1 MQPGSP
7 PVTGKGGSHPLLGR
21 DTEFCVPVG
30 AVCNQGSHPLLGRDT
45 EFCVKVI
52 TESTINGI
60 ICLCFTF
67 GTMTRFNNLKS
78 ILELRNVT
86 KTFGDLVAVDSV
98 DFELQAGEIH
108 AILGENGAG
117 KSTLMNLIYGLYQP
131 SVGRIYVTDRENWRH
146 RLRAKSPRDAI
157 ASGIG
162 MVHQHFMLIENLT
175 VAENIALA
183 LGQLRSNPAASASS
197 NGDDKPELGKF
208 LFKKEEAIRTT
219 EELSERFGLTVD
231 PTALV
236 RTLSVGLKQR
246 VEILKALAVDAR
258 ILILDEPTAV
268 LSPQEVEDFFTVLRK
283 LQADGRAIIFI
294 SHKMKE
300 VLSISDRITVLRRGK
315 KVYLGP
321 TGELTAREL
330 AREMIGEEITDVERS
345 VSGTHRQNDPP
356 DNVLQLSNLTV
367 LGSRNE
373 VAVSEVS
380 METCRGEIVG
390 IAGVDGN
397 GQRELAEAIMGLRSS
412 ASGAV
417 SILGTDPK
425 GIKAVRQRGVG
436 YIPEDRHTTG
446 VIAAFSV
453 TENLLLNVTHLQ
465 NLAHWNVLNQKMKR
479 ETAEQL
485 IADYDIRPPVADIP
499 ASSLSGGNQQK
510 IVLAREISLQ
520 PDLLIA
526 VNPTRG
532 LDVNAARYV
541 HENLLAQ
548 RDEKKSVLLISTELD
563 EVLLLSDRLYVMSR
577 GKLIDATAQR
587 NDIEAL
593 GLLMTGEIL

>member
-1 MQPGSP
+1 M
-7 PVTGKGGSHPLLGR
+7 
-21 DTEFCVPVG
+21 TE
-30 AVCNQGSHPLLGRDT
+30 N
-45 EFCVKVI
+45 
-52 TESTINGI
+52 
-60 ICLCFTF
+60 
-67 GTMTRFNNLKS
+67 
-78 ILELRNVT
+78 ILELRNIT
-86 KTFGDLVAVDSV
+86 KTFGDFVAVDSV

-117 KSTLMNLIYGLYQP
+117 KSTLVNLIYGLYQP
-131 SVGRIYVTDRENWRH
+131 SGGRIYVTDRENWQH

-157 ASGIG
+157 ANGIG

-183 LGQLRSNPAASASS
+183 LGQLRSGPRGSASS
-197 NGDDKPELGKF
+197 NGDYKKWLGKF
-208 LFKKEEAIRTT
+208 RFKKEEAIHIT
-219 EELSERFGLTVD
+219 EELSERFGLAVD

-236 RTLSVGLKQR
+236 RSLSVGLKQR

-268 LSPQEVEDFFTVLRK
+268 LSPLEVEGFFTILRK

-330 AREMIGEEITDVERS
+330 AREMIGEEINEVERS
-345 VSGTHRQNDPP
+345 ASPHLENDPP

-373 VAVSEVS
+373 VAVSDVS

-397 GQRELAEAIMGLRSS
+397 GQRELAEAIMGLRHR
-412 ASGAV
+412 ASGTIG
-417 SILGTDPK
+417 ILGANPQ

-436 YIPEDRHTTG
+436 YIPEDRQTTG
-446 VIAAFSV
+446 VIAGFSV
-453 TENLLLNVTHLQ
+453 TENLLLNVTHLENIAQ
-465 NLAHWNVLNQKMKR
+465 WNILNQKRKR
-479 ETAEQL
+479 ETAESL
-485 IADYDIRPPVADIP
+485 IADYDIRPPNPDIP
-499 ASSLSGGNQQK
+499 VSSLSGGNQQK

-548 RDEKKSVLLISTELD
+548 RDHKKSVLLISTELD

-577 GKLIDATAQR
+577 GKLIEATAQR
-587 NDIEAL
+587 NDVEAL
-593 GLLMTGEIL
+593 GLLMTGETHTEE

>member
-1 MQPGSP
+1 ME
-7 PVTGKGGSHPLLGR
+7 K
-21 DTEFCVPVG
+21 E
-30 AVCNQGSHPLLGRDT
+30 N
-45 EFCVKVI
+45 
-52 TESTINGI
+52 
-60 ICLCFTF
+60 
-67 GTMTRFNNLKS
+67 

-86 KTFGDLVAVDSV
+86 KTFGDFVAVDNV
-98 DFELQAGEIH
+98 DFALQAGEIH

-131 SVGRIYVTDRENWRH
+131 SGGRIYVTDHEGWRR

-157 ASGIG
+157 VNGIG

-175 VAENIALA
+175 VAENIALS
-183 LGQLRSNPAASASS
+183 LGQLKGKQKDRMVGWQNRRVDARQASNFRFPAFWFNKA
-197 NGDDKPELGKF
+197 
-208 LFKKEEAIRTT
+208 EAIHITQA
-219 EELSERFGLTVD
+219 LSEQFGLTVD
-231 PTALV
+231 PTARV

-268 LSPQEVEDFFTVLRK
+268 LSPQEVEGFFGILRN

-300 VLSISDRITVLRRGK
+300 VLSISNRITVLRRGK

-330 AREMIGEEITDVERS
+330 AREMIGEEINEVERS
-345 VSGTHRQNDPP
+345 VEIRLPNPDENDPA
-356 DNVLQLSNLTV
+356 DSVLQLENLTV

-373 VAVSEVS
+373 IAVSEVS

-390 IAGVDGN
+390 VAGVDGN
-397 GQRELAEAIMGLRSS
+397 GQRELAEAIMGLRHRT
-412 ASGAV
+412 SGKI
-417 SILGTDPK
+417 SILGADPR
-425 GIKAVRQRGVG
+425 GTKAVRQRGVG
-436 YIPEDRHTTG
+436 YIPEDRQTTG
-446 VIAAFSV
+446 IIASFSV
-453 TENLLLNVTHLQ
+453 TENLFLNVTHLERMARW
-465 NLAHWNVLNQKMKR
+465 NILNETRKWGMAAH
-479 ETAEQL
+479 L
-485 IADYDIRPPVADIP
+485 IADYDIRPPVANIP
-499 ASSLSGGNQQK
+499 AAALSGGNQQK
-510 IVLAREISLQ
+510 VVLAREISLL

-548 RDEKKSVLLISTELD
+548 RDAEKSVLLISTELD
-563 EVLLLSDRLYVMSR
+563 EVLLLSDRIFVMSR
-577 GKLIDATAQR
+577 GKLIEATAQR
-587 NDIEAL
+587 NDIEGL
-593 GLLMTGEIL
+593 GLLMTGETDPDNLKT

>member
-1 MQPGSP
+1 METQ
-7 PVTGKGGSHPLLGR
+7 
-21 DTEFCVPVG
+21 
-30 AVCNQGSHPLLGRDT
+30 N
-45 EFCVKVI
+45 
-52 TESTINGI
+52 
-60 ICLCFTF
+60 
-67 GTMTRFNNLKS
+67 

-98 DFELQAGEIH
+98 DFELRAGEIH

-131 SVGRIYVTDRENWRH
+131 SDGRIYVTDRENWRR

-157 ASGIG
+157 ANGIG

-183 LGQLRSNPAASASS
+183 LGQLRSGTMAFGSRLSGISQKDVVVDEKTSLPMADRRWLTAIT
-197 NGDDKPELGKF
+197 GKF
-208 LFKKEEAIRTT
+208 RFKKEDAIRMT
-219 EELSERFGLTVD
+219 EELSEQFGLTVD
-231 PTALV
+231 PTVLV
-236 RTLSVGLKQR
+236 RSLSVGLKQR

-268 LSPQEVEDFFTVLRK
+268 LSPQEVEGFFTILRK

-315 KVYLGP
+315 KVYLGK

-330 AREMIGEEITDVERS
+330 AREMIGEDINEVERS
-345 VSGTHRQNDPP
+345 VSNP
-356 DNVLQLSNLTV
+356 DLETESPEGVLQLSNLTV

-373 VAVSEVS
+373 VAVSDVS
-380 METCRGEIVG
+380 MEACRGEIVG

-397 GQRELAEAIMGLRSS
+397 GQRELAEAIMGLRHS
-412 ASGAV
+412 ASGRI
-417 SILGTDPK
+417 SILGANPK
-425 GIKAVRQRGVG
+425 GINAVRHRGVG
-436 YIPEDRHTTG
+436 YIPEDRQTTG

-453 TENLLLNVTHLQ
+453 TENLLLNVTHLENIAQ
-465 NLAHWNVLNQKMKR
+465 WNILNQKKKR
-479 ETAEQL
+479 ETAESL
-485 IADYDIRPPVADIP
+485 IADYDIRPPNPDIP

-548 RDEKKSVLLISTELD
+548 RDQRKSILLISTELD

-577 GKLIDATAQR
+577 GKLIEATAQR
-587 NDIEAL
+587 NDIETL
-593 GLLMTGEIL
+593 GLLMTGEW

>member
-1 MQPGSP
+1 M
-7 PVTGKGGSHPLLGR
+7 V
-21 DTEFCVPVG
+21 E
-30 AVCNQGSHPLLGRDT
+30 N
-45 EFCVKVI
+45 
-52 TESTINGI
+52 
-60 ICLCFTF
+60 
-67 GTMTRFNNLKS
+67 
-78 ILELRNVT
+78 ILELRNIT
-86 KTFGDLVAVDSV
+86 KAFGDFVAVDSV

-131 SVGRIYVTDRENWRH
+131 SEGRIYVTDREKWRH

-157 ASGIG
+157 ANGIG

-183 LGQLRSNPAASASS
+183 LGQLRSGPAGTASS
-197 NGDDKPELGKF
+197 NGDSARLGNLASRALEKF
-208 LFKKEEAIRTT
+208 RFKKEEAIRIT

-236 RTLSVGLKQR
+236 RSLSVGLKQR

-268 LSPQEVEDFFTVLRK
+268 LSPQEVEGFFTILRK

-315 KVYLGP
+315 KVYLGK

-330 AREMIGEEITDVERS
+330 AREMIGEEINEVERS
-345 VSGTHRQNDPP
+345 VSNP
-356 DNVLQLSNLTV
+356 DLETESPESVLQLSNLTV

-373 VAVSEVS
+373 VAVSDVS
-380 METCRGEIVG
+380 MEACRGEIVG

-397 GQRELAEAIMGLRSS
+397 GQRELAEAIMGLRHS
-412 ASGAV
+412 ASGTI
-417 SILGTDPK
+417 SILGANPQ

-436 YIPEDRHTTG
+436 YIPEDRQTTG

-453 TENLLLNVTHLQ
+453 TENLLLNVTHLEKIAQ
-465 NLAHWNVLNQKMKR
+465 WNVLNQKRKR
-479 ETAEQL
+479 ETAESL
-485 IADYDIRPPVADIP
+485 ITDYDIRPPIADIP

-520 PDLLIA
+520 PELLIA

-548 RDEKKSVLLISTELD
+548 RDQRKSVLLISTELD
-563 EVLLLSDRLYVMSR
+563 EVLLLSDRVYVMSR
-577 GKLIDATAQR
+577 GKLIEATAQR
-587 NDIEAL
+587 DDIETL
-593 GLLMTGEIL
+593 GLLMTGEWQ

>member
-1 MQPGSP
+1 
-7 PVTGKGGSHPLLGR
+7 
-21 DTEFCVPVG
+21 
-30 AVCNQGSHPLLGRDT
+30 
-45 EFCVKVI
+45 
-52 TESTINGI
+52 
-60 ICLCFTF
+60 
-67 GTMTRFNNLKS
+67 MTRLNSLKS
-78 ILELRNVT
+78 ILELRSIT
-86 KTFGDLVAVDSV
+86 KTFGDIVAVDSV

-131 SVGRIYVTDRENWRH
+131 SAGRIYVTDRENWRY
-146 RLRAKSPRDAI
+146 RLHAKSPRDAI
-157 ASGIG
+157 ANGIG

-183 LGQLRSNPAASASS
+183 LGQLRTDRKEGLKSLFDASTLPFFHS
-197 NGDDKPELGKF
+197 LW
-208 LFKKEEAIRTT
+208 FKKEEAIHIT
-219 EELSERFGLTVD
+219 EALSEQFGLSVD
-231 PTALV
+231 PSALV
-236 RTLSVGLKQR
+236 RSLSVGLKQR

-268 LSPQEVEDFFTVLRK
+268 LSPQEVEGFFTVLRK

-300 VLSISDRITVLRRGK
+300 VLEISDRITVLRRGK

-330 AREMIGEEITDVERS
+330 AREMVGEDIEDVQRS
-345 VSGTHRQNDPP
+345 ANSEHENEPP
-356 DNVLQLSNLTV
+356 ETVLQLTNLTV
-367 LGSRNE
+367 LGDRNE
-373 VAVSEVS
+373 VAVSDVS
-380 METCRGEIVG
+380 METHRGEIVG

-397 GQRELAEAIMGLRSS
+397 GQRELAEAIIGLRHT
-412 ASGAV
+412 ASGTIN
-417 SILGTDPK
+417 ILGANPK
-425 GIKAVRQRGVG
+425 GTKAVRQRGVG
-436 YIPEDRHTTG
+436 YIPEDRQTTG

-453 TENLLLNVTHLQ
+453 TENLLLNVTHLR
-465 NLAHWNVLNQKMKR
+465 NLAHYNILNQKQKQ
-479 ETAEQL
+479 EIAVQL
-485 IADYDIRPPVADIP
+485 IADYDIRPPIADIP

-532 LDVNAARYV
+532 LDVNAAHYV

-548 RDEKKSVLLISTELD
+548 REKKKSVLLISTELD

-577 GKLIDATAQR
+577 GTLIEATEQR

-593 GLLMTGEIL
+593 GLLMTGEGL

>member
-1 MQPGSP
+1 MA
-7 PVTGKGGSHPLLGR
+7 R
-21 DTEFCVPVG
+21 E
-30 AVCNQGSHPLLGRDT
+30 
-45 EFCVKVI
+45 
-52 TESTINGI
+52 
-60 ICLCFTF
+60 
-67 GTMTRFNNLKS
+67 S

-86 KTFGDLVAVDSV
+86 KTFGDFVAVDCV

-131 SVGRIYVTDRENWRH
+131 SAGRIYVTDRENLRH
-146 RLRAKSPRDAI
+146 RLQAKSPRDAI
-157 ASGIG
+157 TNGIG

-175 VAENIALA
+175 VAENVALA
-183 LGQLRSNPAASASS
+183 LGQLRSNPAARASS
-197 NGDDKPELGKF
+197 NGDDKQGLGKF
-208 LFKKEEAIRTT
+208 RFKKEAAIRIT

-246 VEILKALAVDAR
+246 VEILKALAIDAR

-268 LSPQEVEDFFTVLRK
+268 LSPQEVEGFFTILRK

-330 AREMIGEEITDVERS
+330 AREMIGEEITAVEPS
-345 VSGTHRQNDPP
+345 VSGTHLKNDPP
-356 DNVLQLSNLTV
+356 DNILQLSNLRV

-373 VAVSEVS
+373 IAVSDVS
-380 METCRGEIVG
+380 METYRGEIVG

-397 GQRELAEAIMGLRSS
+397 GQRELAEAIMGLRHSV
-412 ASGAV
+412 SGTV
-417 SILGTDPK
+417 SILGADPK

-436 YIPEDRHTTG
+436 YIPEDRQTTG
-446 VIAAFSV
+446 IIAAFSV
-453 TENLLLNVTHLQ
+453 TENLLLNVTHLDNITQ
-465 NLAHWNVLNQKMKR
+465 WNILNQKLKR
-479 ETAEQL
+479 GTAEQL

-510 IVLAREISLQ
+510 VVLAREISLQ

-541 HENLLAQ
+541 HEKLLAQ
-548 RDEKKSVLLISTELD
+548 RHEKKSVLLISTELD

-593 GLLMTGEIL
+593 GLLMTGETHADLSDSL

>member
-1 MQPGSP
+1 MI
-7 PVTGKGGSHPLLGR
+7 
-21 DTEFCVPVG
+21 E
-30 AVCNQGSHPLLGRDT
+30 N
-45 EFCVKVI
+45 
-52 TESTINGI
+52 
-60 ICLCFTF
+60 
-67 GTMTRFNNLKS
+67 

-86 KTFGDLVAVDSV
+86 KTFGDFVAVDSV

-131 SVGRIYVTDRENWRH
+131 SAGRIYVTDRENWRR

-157 ASGIG
+157 ANGIG

-183 LGQLRSNPAASASS
+183 LGQLEGKRKDRPA
-197 NGDDKPELGKF
+197 F
-208 LFKKEEAIRTT
+208 WFKKETAIRIT

-231 PTALV
+231 PAALV
-236 RTLSVGLKQR
+236 RSLSVGLKQR

-268 LSPQEVEDFFTVLRK
+268 LSPQEVEGFFTILRK

-315 KVYLGP
+315 KVYLGK

-330 AREMIGEEITDVERS
+330 AREMIGEDINEVERS
-345 VSGTHRQNDPP
+345 TSPHLESESPED
-356 DNVLQLSNLTV
+356 VLQLSSLTV

-373 VAVSEVS
+373 IAVSDVS
-380 METCRGEIVG
+380 METRRGEIVG

-397 GQRELAEAIMGLRSS
+397 GQRELAEAIMGLRHT
-412 ASGAV
+412 ASGTIN
-417 SILGTDPK
+417 ILGTNPK
-425 GIKAVRQRGVG
+425 GINAVRHRGVG
-436 YIPEDRHTTG
+436 YIPEDRQTTG

-453 TENLLLNVTHLQ
+453 TENLLLNVTHLENIAQ
-465 NLAHWNVLNQKMKR
+465 WNVLNQKRKR

-485 IADYDIRPPVADIP
+485 ISDYDIRPPNPDIP

-548 RDEKKSVLLISTELD
+548 RDKKKSVLLISTELD
-563 EVLLLSDRLYVMSR
+563 EVLLLSDRLFVMSR
-577 GKLIDATAQR
+577 GKLIEATAQR

-593 GLLMTGEIL
+593 GLLMTGETHTEE

>member
-1 MQPGSP
+1 MG
-7 PVTGKGGSHPLLGR
+7 
-21 DTEFCVPVG
+21 
-30 AVCNQGSHPLLGRDT
+30 
-45 EFCVKVI
+45 VI
-52 TESTINGI
+52 LIQT
-60 ICLCFTF
+60 
-67 GTMTRFNNLKS
+67 TMAEN
-78 ILELRNVT
+78 ILELRNIT
-86 KTFGDLVAVDSV
+86 KTFGDFVAVDNV

-131 SVGRIYVTDRENWRH
+131 SAGRIYVTDRENWRR

-157 ASGIG
+157 ANGIG
-162 MVHQHFMLIENLT
+162 MVHQHFMLVENLT

-183 LGQLRSNPAASASS
+183 LGQLRSNPAKNASV
-197 NGDDKPELGKF
+197 NGDSARSGNLANRWMGKF
-208 LFKKEEAIRTT
+208 RFKKEDAIHIT
-219 EELSERFGLTVD
+219 EELSEKFGLVVD

-236 RTLSVGLKQR
+236 QTLSVGLKQR

-268 LSPQEVEDFFTVLRK
+268 LSPQEVEGFFTILRK

-315 KVYLGP
+315 KVYLGQ

-330 AREMIGEEITDVERS
+330 AREMIGEDINDVERS
-345 VSGTHRQNDPP
+345 TGTHLENDPP
-356 DNVLQLSNLTV
+356 ENVLQLSNLTV

-373 VAVSEVS
+373 IAVSDVS
-380 METCRGEIVG
+380 METYRGEIVG

-397 GQRELAEAIMGLRSS
+397 GQRELAEAIMGLRHS
-412 ASGAV
+412 ASGRV
-417 SILGTDPK
+417 SILGTDLK
-425 GIKAVRQRGVG
+425 GTKAVRQGGVG
-436 YIPEDRHTTG
+436 YIPEDRQTTG

-465 NLAHWNVLNQKMKR
+465 NIAQWNVLNQKQKR
-479 ETAEQL
+479 ETAAQL
-485 IADYDIRPPVADIP
+485 IADYDIRPPVADMP

-520 PDLLIA
+520 PELLIA

-532 LDVNAARYV
+532 LDVNAAHYV

-577 GKLIDATAQR
+577 GKLIEATAQR

-593 GLLMTGEIL
+593 GLLMTGL

>member
-1 MQPGSP
+1 MPRLNS
-7 PVTGKGGSHPLLGR
+7 
-21 DTEFCVPVG
+21 
-30 AVCNQGSHPLLGRDT
+30 
-45 EFCVKVI
+45 
-52 TESTINGI
+52 
-60 ICLCFTF
+60 
-67 GTMTRFNNLKS
+67 LKS

-86 KTFGDLVAVDSV
+86 KTFGDFAAVDNV

-131 SVGRIYVTDRENWRH
+131 SRGRIYVTDRENWRY

-175 VAENIALA
+175 VAENIALGI
-183 LGQLRSNPAASASS
+183 GQLRETIVGTVRA
-197 NGDDKPELGKF
+197 NGNRKNWWQKF
-208 LFKKEEAIRTT
+208 RFSKEESIDIT
-219 EELSERFGLTVD
+219 EALSERFGLTVD
-231 PTALV
+231 PSALV
-236 RTLSVGLKQR
+236 RSLSVGLKQR
-246 VEILKALAVDAR
+246 VEILKALAVDAQ

-268 LSPQEVEDFFTVLRK
+268 LSPQEVEGFFAILRK
-283 LQADGRAIIFI
+283 LQSDGRAIIFI

-300 VLSISDRITVLRRGK
+300 VLEISDRITVLRRGK
-315 KVYLGP
+315 KVYLGK

-330 AREMIGEEITDVERS
+330 AREMIGEEINEVQRS
-345 VSGTHRQNDPP
+345 ASSKLGSDSA

-367 LGSRNE
+367 LGDRDAI
-373 VAVSEVS
+373 AVSDVS
-380 METCRGEIVG
+380 METRRGEIVG

-397 GQRELAEAIMGLRSS
+397 GQRELAESIMGLRHNT
-412 ASGAV
+412 SGTI
-417 SILGTDPK
+417 SILGTHPK

-436 YIPEDRHTTG
+436 YIPEDRQTTG
-446 VIAAFSV
+446 VIAAFSI
-453 TENLLLNVTHLQ
+453 TENLLLNVTHLD
-465 NLAHWNVLNQKMKR
+465 NLAHWNILNQKRKR

-485 IADYDIRPPVADIP
+485 ITDYDIRPPLP
-499 ASSLSGGNQQK
+499 NTQASALSGGNQQK
-510 IVLAREISLQ
+510 IVIAREISLQ

-532 LDVNAARYV
+532 LDINAARYV

-548 RDEKKSVLLISTELD
+548 RNEKKSVLLISTELD

-577 GKLIDATAQR
+577 GKLIEATAQR

-593 GLLMTGEIL
+593 GLLMTGF

>member
-1 MQPGSP
+1 MA
-7 PVTGKGGSHPLLGR
+7 
-21 DTEFCVPVG
+21 TE
-30 AVCNQGSHPLLGRDT
+30 N
-45 EFCVKVI
+45 
-52 TESTINGI
+52 
-60 ICLCFTF
+60 
-67 GTMTRFNNLKS
+67 
-78 ILELRNVT
+78 ILELRNIT
-86 KTFGDLVAVDSV
+86 KTFGDFVAVDSV

-131 SVGRIYVTDRENWRH
+131 SAGRIYVTDRENWRR
-146 RLRAKSPRDAI
+146 RLRAKSPRDSI
-157 ASGIG
+157 ANGIG

-183 LGQLRSNPAASASS
+183 LGQQGSNRVGGAPS
-197 NGDDKPELGKF
+197 NGDYKQGLGRF
-208 LFKKEEAIRTT
+208 WFKKEEAIRIT
-219 EELSERFGLTVD
+219 EELSERFGLAVD
-231 PTALV
+231 PTVLV

-268 LSPQEVEDFFTVLRK
+268 LSPQEVEGFFTILRK

-315 KVYLGP
+315 KVYLGK

-330 AREMIGEEITDVERS
+330 AREMIGEEINDVERS
-345 VSGTHRQNDPP
+345 TSPDLENDPP

-373 VAVSEVS
+373 IAVSDVS
-380 METCRGEIVG
+380 METRRGEIVG

-412 ASGAV
+412 TSGTV

-436 YIPEDRHTTG
+436 YIPEDRQTTG

-465 NLAHWNVLNQKMKR
+465 NIAQWNILNQKRKQ
-479 ETAEQL
+479 ETAAQL
-485 IADYDIRPPVADIP
+485 IADYDIRPPIADIP

-510 IVLAREISLQ
+510 IVIAREISLQ

-532 LDVNAARYV
+532 LDVNAAHFV
-541 HENLLAQ
+541 HENLLTQ
-548 RDEKKSVLLISTELD
+548 RNKKKSVLLISTELD

-577 GKLIDATAQR
+577 GKLIEATAQR
-587 NDIEAL
+587 NDIEVL
-593 GLLMTGEIL
+593 GLLMTGETNTEE

>member
-1 MQPGSP
+1 MA
-7 PVTGKGGSHPLLGR
+7 
-21 DTEFCVPVG
+21 TE
-30 AVCNQGSHPLLGRDT
+30 N
-45 EFCVKVI
+45 
-52 TESTINGI
+52 
-60 ICLCFTF
+60 
-67 GTMTRFNNLKS
+67 

-86 KTFGDLVAVDSV
+86 KSFGDLVAVDDV

-131 SVGRIYVTDRENWRH
+131 SLGRIYVTDRENWRR

-157 ASGIG
+157 ANGIG

-183 LGQLRSNPAASASS
+183 LGQLRTGRKEERGEKWKDGWKSFLQSS
-197 NGDDKPELGKF
+197 CLPLLHSF
-208 LFKKEEAIRTT
+208 WFKKEEAIRIT
-219 EELSERFGLTVD
+219 EELSERFGLAVD

-268 LSPQEVEDFFTVLRK
+268 LSPQEVEGFFTILRK

-330 AREMIGEEITDVERS
+330 AREMIGEDITDVERS
-345 VSGTHRQNDPP
+345 TGTHLENVPP
-356 DNVLQLSNLTV
+356 ENVLHISNLTV

-373 VAVSEVS
+373 IAVSDVS

-397 GQRELAEAIMGLRSS
+397 GQRELAEAIMGLRPSD
-412 ASGAV
+412 SGTV

-425 GIKAVRQRGVG
+425 LTSLFNRRLKGSVNKGIKAVRQHGVG
-436 YIPEDRHTTG
+436 YIPEDRQTTG

-465 NLAHWNVLNQKMKR
+465 NLAHWNVLNQKRKR
-479 ETAEQL
+479 ETAESL
-485 IADYDIRPPVADIP
+485 ITDYDIRPPNPDIP
-499 ASSLSGGNQQK
+499 ASALSGGNQQK
-510 IVLAREISLQ
+510 IVLAREISLH

-548 RDEKKSVLLISTELD
+548 RDAQKSVLLISTELD

-577 GKLIDATAQR
+577 GKLIEATAQR
-587 NDIEAL
+587 NDIEVL
-593 GLLMTGEIL
+593 GLLMTGEWQSEEEMEG

>member
-1 MQPGSP
+1 MDREN
-7 PVTGKGGSHPLLGR
+7 V
-21 DTEFCVPVG
+21 
-30 AVCNQGSHPLLGRDT
+30 
-45 EFCVKVI
+45 
-52 TESTINGI
+52 
-60 ICLCFTF
+60 
-67 GTMTRFNNLKS
+67 
-78 ILELRNVT
+78 LELRNVT
-86 KTFGDLVAVDSV
+86 KTFGDFVAVDSV

-131 SVGRIYVTDRENWRH
+131 SDGRIYVTDRENWR
-146 RLRAKSPRDAI
+146 RRFRAKSPRDAI
-157 ASGIG
+157 ANGIG

-175 VAENIALA
+175 VSENIALA
-183 LGQLRSNPAASASS
+183 LGQLRRGPVGSASS
-197 NGDDKPELGKF
+197 NGDYKKWLGKF
-208 LFKKEEAIRTT
+208 RFKKEEAIRIT

-268 LSPQEVEDFFTVLRK
+268 LSPQEVGGFFAILRK

-300 VLSISDRITVLRRGK
+300 VLDISDRITVLRRGK
-315 KVYLGP
+315 KVYLGK
-321 TGELTAREL
+321 TGELTARGL
-330 AREMIGEEITDVERS
+330 AREMIGEEINEVERS
-345 VSGTHRQNDPP
+345 VGVGLPNPYESDPP
-356 DNVLQLSNLTV
+356 DSVLRLSNLTV
-367 LGSRNE
+367 LGSRSE
-373 VAVSEVS
+373 VAVSDVS

-397 GQRELAEAIMGLRSS
+397 GQRELAEAIMGLRHNSS
-412 ASGAV
+412 GTI

-425 GIKAVRQRGVG
+425 GTKAVRHRGVG
-436 YIPEDRHTTG
+436 YIPEDRQTTG

-453 TENLLLNVTHLQ
+453 MENLLLNVTHLE
-465 NLAHWNVLNQKMKR
+465 NLTQWNILNQKRKH
-479 ETAEQL
+479 ETAESL
-485 IADYDIRPPVADIP
+485 ITDYDIRPPNPDIP
-499 ASSLSGGNQQK
+499 VSALSGGNQQK

-532 LDVNAARYV
+532 LDVNAAHYV

-548 RDEKKSVLLISTELD
+548 RDQKKSVLLISTELD
-563 EVLLLSDRLYVMSR
+563 EVLLLSNRLFVMSR
-577 GKLIDATAQR
+577 GKLIEATAQR

-593 GLLMTGEIL
+593 GLLMTGESHADMSDG

>member
-1 MQPGSP
+1 M
-7 PVTGKGGSHPLLGR
+7 K
-21 DTEFCVPVG
+21 EE
-30 AVCNQGSHPLLGRDT
+30 N
-45 EFCVKVI
+45 
-52 TESTINGI
+52 
-60 ICLCFTF
+60 
-67 GTMTRFNNLKS
+67 
-78 ILELRNVT
+78 ILELRNIT

-131 SVGRIYVTDRENWRH
+131 SAGRIYVTDRENWRR
-146 RLRAKSPRDAI
+146 RLRAKSPRDSI
-157 ASGIG
+157 ANGIG

-183 LGQLRSNPAASASS
+183 LGQLRTGRKEGRREEGKDGWKSFFHSS
-197 NGDDKPELGKF
+197 TLPFRHSLW
-208 LFKKEEAIRTT
+208 FKKEEAIHIT
-219 EELSERFGLTVD
+219 EALSEQFGLAVD

-236 RTLSVGLKQR
+236 RNLSVGLKQR

-268 LSPQEVEDFFTVLRK
+268 LSPQEVEGFFTVLRK

-300 VLSISDRITVLRRGK
+300 VLEISDRITVLRRGK

-330 AREMIGEEITDVERS
+330 AREMVGEDIEDVQRS
-345 VSGTHRQNDPP
+345 TLSELENQPP
-356 DNVLQLSNLTV
+356 ETVLQLTNLTV
-367 LGSRNE
+367 LGDRNE
-373 VAVSEVS
+373 VAVSDVS
-380 METCRGEIVG
+380 IGTRRGEIIG

-397 GQRELAEAIMGLRSS
+397 GQRELAEAIIGLRHT
-412 ASGAV
+412 ASGTI
-417 SILGTDPK
+417 SILGTTPK

-436 YIPEDRHTTG
+436 YIPEDRQTTG

-453 TENLLLNVTHLQ
+453 TENLLLNVTHLE
-465 NLAHWNVLNQKMKR
+465 NLAHWNILNQKRKQ
-479 ETAEQL
+479 ETAAQL
-485 IADYDIRPPVADIP
+485 ITDYDIRPPIADIP

-532 LDVNAARYV
+532 LDVNAAHYV

-577 GKLIDATAQR
+577 GRLIEATTQR

-593 GLLMTGEIL
+593 GLLMTGEWKPEK

>member
-1 MQPGSP
+1 ME
-7 PVTGKGGSHPLLGR
+7 K
-21 DTEFCVPVG
+21 E
-30 AVCNQGSHPLLGRDT
+30 N
-45 EFCVKVI
+45 
-52 TESTINGI
+52 
-60 ICLCFTF
+60 
-67 GTMTRFNNLKS
+67 

-86 KTFGDLVAVDSV
+86 KTFGDFVAVDNV
-98 DFELQAGEIH
+98 DFAMQAGEIH

-131 SVGRIYVTDRENWRH
+131 ADGRIYVTDREGWRR
-146 RLRAKSPRDAI
+146 RLHAKSPRDAI
-157 ASGIG
+157 VNGIG

-175 VAENIALA
+175 VAENIALS
-183 LGQLRSNPAASASS
+183 LGQLRTGRKGGRAEERHRTESS
-197 NGDDKPELGKF
+197 NLPIFQSFKKLGAF
-208 LFKKEEAIRTT
+208 WFKKEEAIEIT
-219 EELSERFGLTVD
+219 EALSEQFGLTVD

-268 LSPQEVEDFFTVLRK
+268 LSPQEVEGFFTILRN

-330 AREMIGEEITDVERS
+330 AREMIGEEINEVERS
-345 VSGTHRQNDPP
+345 VGGGLPGP
-356 DNVLQLSNLTV
+356 DENAPADSVLQLENLTV

-373 VAVSEVS
+373 IAVSDVS
-380 METCRGEIVG
+380 METRRGEIVG

-397 GQRELAEAIMGLRSS
+397 GQRELAEAIMGLRQHT
-412 ASGAV
+412 SGTI
-417 SILGTDPK
+417 SILSADPHGT
-425 GIKAVRQRGVG
+425 KAVRQRGVG
-436 YIPEDRHTTG
+436 YIPEDRQTTG
-446 VIAAFSV
+446 IIASFSV
-453 TENLLLNVTHLQ
+453 TENLLLNVTHLERT
-465 NLAHWNVLNQKMKR
+465 ARWNILNETRKR
-479 ETAEQL
+479 GIAAQL
-485 IADYDIRPPVADIP
+485 IADYDIRPPVANIP
-499 ASSLSGGNQQK
+499 VTALSGGNQQK
-510 IVLAREISLQ
+510 VVLAREISLH

-548 RDEKKSVLLISTELD
+548 RDEEKSVLLISTELD
-563 EVLLLSDRLYVMSR
+563 EVLLLSDRLFVMSR
-577 GKLIDATAQR
+577 GKLIEATAQR

-593 GLLMTGEIL
+593 GLLMTGETDTNNLKT

>member
-1 MQPGSP
+1 MA
-7 PVTGKGGSHPLLGR
+7 
-21 DTEFCVPVG
+21 E
-30 AVCNQGSHPLLGRDT
+30 N
-45 EFCVKVI
+45 
-52 TESTINGI
+52 
-60 ICLCFTF
+60 
-67 GTMTRFNNLKS
+67 
-78 ILELRNVT
+78 ILELRNIT
-86 KTFGDLVAVDSV
+86 KTFGDFVAIDGV

-131 SVGRIYVTDRENWRH
+131 SDGRIYVTDRENWR
-146 RLRAKSPRDAI
+146 RRFRAKSPRDAI
-157 ASGIG
+157 ANGIG

-183 LGQLRSNPAASASS
+183 LGQLRTNQTESASS
-197 NGDDKPELGKF
+197 NGDPARLGNLASQWLGRF
-208 LFKKEEAIRTT
+208 QFKREEAIRIT

-268 LSPQEVEDFFTVLRK
+268 LSPQEVEGFFTILRK

-300 VLSISDRITVLRRGK
+300 VLNISDRITVLRRGK
-315 KVYLGP
+315 KVYLGK

-330 AREMIGEEITDVERS
+330 AREMIGEDITDVERS
-345 VSGTHRQNDPP
+345 NGTYVENQPSDL
-356 DNVLQLSNLTV
+356 VLQLSNLTI

-373 VAVSEVS
+373 IAVSDVS
-380 METCRGEIVG
+380 METYRGEIVG

-397 GQRELAEAIMGLRSS
+397 GQRELAEAIMGLRQS
-412 ASGAV
+412 ASGTI
-417 SILGTDPK
+417 SIADANPR

-436 YIPEDRHTTG
+436 YIPEDRQTTG
-446 VIAAFSV
+446 IIAAFSV
-453 TENLLLNVTHLQ
+453 TENLLLNITHLQ
-465 NLAHWNVLNQKMKR
+465 NTAQWNILNQKRKR
-479 ETAEQL
+479 ETAAQL
-485 IADYDIRPPVADIP
+485 ISDYDIRPPISDTP

-510 IVLAREISLQ
+510 IVLAREISLH
-520 PDLLIA
+520 PELLIA

-548 RDEKKSVLLISTELD
+548 RDEKNSVLLISTELD

-577 GKLIDATAQR
+577 GKLIEATAQR

-593 GLLMTGEIL
+593 GLLMTGETYTEE

>member
-1 MQPGSP
+1 MD
-7 PVTGKGGSHPLLGR
+7 K
-21 DTEFCVPVG
+21 E
-30 AVCNQGSHPLLGRDT
+30 N
-45 EFCVKVI
+45 
-52 TESTINGI
+52 
-60 ICLCFTF
+60 
-67 GTMTRFNNLKS
+67 
-78 ILELRNVT
+78 ILELRSVT
-86 KTFGDLVAVDSV
+86 KTFGDFVAVDNV

-131 SVGRIYVTDRENWRH
+131 SVGRIYVTDREGWRR
-146 RLRAKSPRDAI
+146 RLQAKSPRDAI

-162 MVHQHFMLIENLT
+162 MVHQHFMLVENLT
-175 VAENIALA
+175 VAENIALS
-183 LGQLRSNPAASASS
+183 LGQLRSGKARNASED
-197 NGDDKPELGKF
+197 GTYKMGRF
-208 LFKKEEAIRTT
+208 RFKRENAIRIT
-219 EELSERFGLTVD
+219 EALSEQFGLAVD
-231 PTALV
+231 PSVLV

-268 LSPQEVEDFFTVLRK
+268 LSPQEVEGFFTILRK

-300 VLSISDRITVLRRGK
+300 VLSISDRVTVLRRGK

-330 AREMIGEEITDVERS
+330 AREMIGEEINEVERS
-345 VSGTHRQNDPP
+345 GDVPLESKGGVTPP
-356 DNVLQLSNLTV
+356 LQLSNLTV

-373 VAVSEVS
+373 IAVSDVS
-380 METCRGEIVG
+380 MATHRGEIVG

-397 GQRELAEAIMGLRSS
+397 GQRELAEAIMGLRHN
-412 ASGAV
+412 ASGTV
-417 SILGTDPK
+417 SILGADLK
-425 GIKAVRQRGVG
+425 GTKAVRQHGVG
-436 YIPEDRHTTG
+436 YIPEDRQTTG
-446 VIAAFSV
+446 VIASFSV
-453 TENLLLNVTHLQ
+453 TENLLLNVTHLK
-465 NLAHWNVLNQKMKR
+465 NIAHWNVFNQKRKR
-479 ETAEQL
+479 DTAEQL
-485 IADYDIRPPVADIP
+485 IADYDIRPPIGGIP
-499 ASSLSGGNQQK
+499 AAALSGGNQQK

-548 RDEKKSVLLISTELD
+548 RDKQKSVLLISTELD
-563 EVLLLSDRLYVMSR
+563 EVLLLSDRLFVMSR
-577 GKLIDATAQR
+577 GKLIEATAQR
-587 NDIEAL
+587 NNIEAL
-593 GLLMTGEIL
+593 GLLMTGEGL

>member
-1 MQPGSP
+1 
-7 PVTGKGGSHPLLGR
+7 
-21 DTEFCVPVG
+21 
-30 AVCNQGSHPLLGRDT
+30 
-45 EFCVKVI
+45 
-52 TESTINGI
+52 
-60 ICLCFTF
+60 
-67 GTMTRFNNLKS
+67 MTRFNSLKN
-78 ILELRNVT
+78 ILELRNIT
-86 KTFGDLVAVDSV
+86 KTFGDFVAVDSV

-131 SVGRIYVTDRENWRH
+131 SAGRIYVTDRENWRY

-183 LGQLRSNPAASASS
+183 LGQLRTGVAKSISE
-197 NGDDKPELGKF
+197 NGTYKEWLGKL
-208 LFKKEEAIRTT
+208 LFKKDEAIRIT
-219 EELSERFGLTVD
+219 EVLSERFGLAVD
-231 PTALV
+231 PGVLV
-236 RTLSVGLKQR
+236 RSLSVGLKQR

-258 ILILDEPTAV
+258 VLILDEPTAV
-268 LSPQEVEDFFTVLRK
+268 LSPQEVEGFFTVLRK

-300 VLSISDRITVLRRGK
+300 VLEISDRITVLRRGK

-330 AREMIGEEITDVERS
+330 AREMVGADIEDVQRS
-345 VSGTHRQNDPP
+345 TNSEHENESPET
-356 DNVLQLSNLTV
+356 VLKLTNLTV
-367 LGSRNE
+367 LGDRSE
-373 VAVSEVS
+373 SAVAGVS
-380 METCRGEIVG
+380 METHRGEIVG

-397 GQRELAEAIMGLRSS
+397 GQRELAEAIIGLRHT
-412 ASGAV
+412 ASGKIN
-417 SILGTDPK
+417 ILGANPK
-425 GIKAVRQRGVG
+425 GTKAVRQRGVG
-436 YIPEDRHTTG
+436 YIPEDRQTTG

-453 TENLLLNVTHLQ
+453 TENLLLNVTHLR
-465 NLAHWNVLNQKMKR
+465 NLAHYNILNQKQKQ
-479 ETAEQL
+479 ETAAQL
-485 IADYDIRPPVADIP
+485 IADYDIRPPIADIP

-532 LDVNAARYV
+532 LDVNAAYYV

-548 RDEKKSVLLISTELD
+548 RDQKKSVLLISTELD

-577 GKLIDATAQR
+577 GKLIEATAQR
-587 NDIEAL
+587 NDIETL
-593 GLLMTGEIL
+593 GLLMTGETYTEE

>member
-1 MQPGSP
+1 MDKQ
-7 PVTGKGGSHPLLGR
+7 
-21 DTEFCVPVG
+21 
-30 AVCNQGSHPLLGRDT
+30 
-45 EFCVKVI
+45 
-52 TESTINGI
+52 
-60 ICLCFTF
+60 
-67 GTMTRFNNLKS
+67 S

-86 KTFGDLVAVDSV
+86 KTFGEFVAVDSV
-98 DFELQAGEIH
+98 DFALQAGEIH

-131 SVGRIYVTDRENWRH
+131 SEGRIYVTDREGWQR

-157 ASGIG
+157 ANGIG
-162 MVHQHFMLIENLT
+162 MVHQHFMLVENLT
-175 VAENIALA
+175 VAENIALS
-183 LGQLRSNPAASASS
+183 LGQLRSGKAGNASE
-197 NGDDKPELGKF
+197 NGTYKMGKF
-208 LFKKEEAIRTT
+208 RFKREDAIRIT
-219 EELSERFGLTVD
+219 EALSEQFGLTVD
-231 PTALV
+231 PSALV

-268 LSPQEVEDFFTVLRK
+268 LSPQEVEGFFTILRK

-300 VLSISDRITVLRRGK
+300 VLSISDRVTVLRRGK

-330 AREMIGEEITDVERS
+330 AREMIGEEINEVERS
-345 VSGTHRQNDPP
+345 GNVSLESETSDS
-356 DNVLQLSNLTV
+356 VLQLSNLTV
-367 LGSRNE
+367 LGSRDE
-373 VAVSEVS
+373 IAVSDVS
-380 METCRGEIVG
+380 MATHRGEIVG

-397 GQRELAEAIMGLRSS
+397 GQRELAEAIMGLRHSE
-412 ASGAV
+412 SGTI

-425 GIKAVRQRGVG
+425 GTKAVRQHGVG
-436 YIPEDRHTTG
+436 YIPEDRQTTG
-446 VIAAFSV
+446 VIASFSV
-453 TENLLLNVTHLQ
+453 TENLLLNVTHLE
-465 NLAHWNVLNQKMKR
+465 NIAHWNVLNQKRKR
-479 ETAEQL
+479 NTAEHL
-485 IADYDIRPPVADIP
+485 ITDYDIRPSVPDIP

-548 RDEKKSVLLISTELD
+548 RDQKKSVLLISTELD
-563 EVLLLSDRLYVMSR
+563 EVLLLSDRLFVMSR
-577 GKLIDATAQR
+577 GKLIEATAQR

-593 GLLMTGEIL
+593 GLLMTGEGL

>member
-1 MQPGSP
+1 ME
-7 PVTGKGGSHPLLGR
+7 K
-21 DTEFCVPVG
+21 E
-30 AVCNQGSHPLLGRDT
+30 N
-45 EFCVKVI
+45 
-52 TESTINGI
+52 
-60 ICLCFTF
+60 
-67 GTMTRFNNLKS
+67 

-86 KTFGDLVAVDSV
+86 KTFGDFVAVDSV
-98 DFELQAGEIH
+98 DFDLQTGEIH

-131 SVGRIYVTDRENWRH
+131 SAGRIYVTDREGWRR

-157 ASGIG
+157 VSGIG
-162 MVHQHFMLIENLT
+162 MVHQHFMLVENLT
-175 VAENIALA
+175 VAENIALS
-183 LGQLRSNPAASASS
+183 LGQLRRGTAGNPSETGSY
-197 NGDDKPELGKF
+197 KKTLGKF
-208 LFKKEEAIRTT
+208 RFKKEDAIHITEA
-219 EELSERFGLTVD
+219 LSEQFGLTVD
-231 PTALV
+231 PSAFV

-268 LSPQEVEDFFTVLRK
+268 LSPQEVEGFFTILRK

-300 VLSISDRITVLRRGK
+300 VLNISDRITVLRRGK

-330 AREMIGEEITDVERS
+330 AREMIGEEINEVERS
-345 VSGTHRQNDPP
+345 GDAPLENKTSDS
-356 DNVLQLSNLTV
+356 VLQLSHLTV

-373 VAVSEVS
+373 IAVSDVS
-380 METCRGEIVG
+380 MATHRGEIVG

-397 GQRELAEAIMGLRSS
+397 GQRELAEAIMGLRHSE
-412 ASGAV
+412 SGTI

-425 GIKAVRQRGVG
+425 GTKAVRQRGVG
-436 YIPEDRHTTG
+436 YIPEDRQTTG
-446 VIAAFSV
+446 VIASFSV
-453 TENLLLNVTHLQ
+453 TENLLLNVTHLE
-465 NLAHWNVLNQKMKR
+465 NTARWNVLNQKRKR
-479 ETAEQL
+479 NTAEQL
-485 IADYDIRPPVADIP
+485 IADYDIRPPIGGIP
-499 ASSLSGGNQQK
+499 ATALSGGNQQK
-510 IVLAREISLQ
+510 IVLAREISLH

-548 RDEKKSVLLISTELD
+548 RNQSKSVLLISTELD
-563 EVLLLSDRLYVMSR
+563 EVLLLSDRLFVMSR
-577 GKLIDATAQR
+577 GQLIEATAQR

-593 GLLMTGEIL
+593 GLLMTGQTHKDFGGNGC

>member
-1 MQPGSP
+1 MA
-7 PVTGKGGSHPLLGR
+7 
-21 DTEFCVPVG
+21 E
-30 AVCNQGSHPLLGRDT
+30 N
-45 EFCVKVI
+45 
-52 TESTINGI
+52 
-60 ICLCFTF
+60 
-67 GTMTRFNNLKS
+67 

-86 KTFGDLVAVDSV
+86 KTFGDFAAVDSV
-98 DFELQAGEIH
+98 DFDLKAGEIH

-131 SVGRIYVTDRENWRH
+131 SEGRIYVTDREGWRR

-157 ASGIG
+157 VNGIG

-175 VAENIALA
+175 VAENIALS
-183 LGQLRSNPAASASS
+183 LGQVRVHTTEDAST
-197 NGDDKPELGKF
+197 NDTDKKPWRKF
-208 LFKKEEAIRTT
+208 VFKKTEAIRITQA
-219 EELSERFGLTVD
+219 LSERFGLTVD
-231 PTALV
+231 PTAFV

-268 LSPQEVEDFFTVLRK
+268 LSPQEVEGFFTILRK

-300 VLSISDRITVLRRGK
+300 VLSISDRISVLRRGK

-330 AREMIGEEITDVERS
+330 AREMIGEDIDEVERS
-345 VSGTHRQNDPP
+345 SNGNRESGSSDS
-356 DNVLQLSNLTV
+356 VLQLSNLTV
-367 LGSRNE
+367 HGSRNE
-373 VAVSEVS
+373 ISVSDVTL
-380 METCRGEIVG
+380 ETYRGEIVG

-397 GQRELAEAIMGLRSS
+397 GQRELAEAIMGLRHN
-412 ASGAV
+412 ASGTIN
-417 SILGTDPK
+417 ILGADPK
-425 GIKAVRQRGVG
+425 GTKAVRRRGVG
-436 YIPEDRHTTG
+436 YIPEDRQTTG
-446 VIAAFSV
+446 VIASFSV
-453 TENLLLNVTHLQ
+453 TENLLLNVTHLE
-465 NLAHWNVLNQKMKR
+465 NIAHWNVLNQRRKWYIAR
-479 ETAEQL
+479 QL
-485 IADYDIRPPVADIP
+485 IADYDIRPPIGNIP
-499 ASSLSGGNQQK
+499 VSALSGGNQQK

-541 HENLLAQ
+541 HENLLTQ
-548 RDEKKSVLLISTELD
+548 RDQEKSVLLISTELD
-563 EVLLLSDRLYVMSR
+563 EVLLLSDRLFVMSR
-577 GKLIDATAQR
+577 GQLIEATAQR

-593 GLLMTGEIL
+593 GLLMTGERVRS